1 MRMEGDTGEKEDGE
15 GEHKRKTRNQETE
28 LAMGLLGSSGT
39 KTRLQGGSKMRPALE
54 PDRYG
59 FKL

>member
-1 MRMEGDTGEKEDGE
+1 MRMEGDTGEEEDDE